1 MLAVAPLYSPVGS
14 TLLLASYA
22 FVSWLFLDLEDNVKK
37 LKEEVKQKEKRIRE
51 LEEMMELKKVNNL

>member
-1 MLAVAPLYSPVGS
+1 MLAVAPLYSPVGG

-22 FVSWLFLDLEDNVKK
+22 FVSWLFLDLEDNVKT
-37 LKEEVKQKEKRIRE
+37 LKEEVKQKDKRIRE

>member
-14 TLLLASYA
+14 TIILAAYA

-51 LEEMMELKKVNNL
+51 LEEMMERL

>member
-14 TLLLASYA
+14 TLLLAGYA

-51 LEEMMELKKVNNL
+51 LEEMMERV

>member
-14 TLLLASYA
+14 TLILASYA

-37 LKEEVKQKEKRIRE
+37 LKEELKQKEKRIKE
-51 LEEMMELKKVNNL
+51 LEQMIELKKS

>member
-51 LEEMMELKKVNNL
+51 LEEMIEFKKI

>member
-1 MLAVAPLYSPVGS
+1 MLAVAPLYTPVGS

-37 LKEEVKQKEKRIRE
+37 LKEEVQQKEKRIRE
-51 LEEMMELKKVNNL
+51 LEEMMERI

>member
-14 TLLLASYA
+14 TLLLAGYA

-51 LEEMMELKKVNNL
+51 LEEMMERL